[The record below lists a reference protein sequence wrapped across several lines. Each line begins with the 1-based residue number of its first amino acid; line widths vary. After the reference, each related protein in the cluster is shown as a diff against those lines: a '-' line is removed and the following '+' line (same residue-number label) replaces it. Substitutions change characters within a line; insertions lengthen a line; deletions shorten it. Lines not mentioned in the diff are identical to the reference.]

1 MKKNLTEIVFI
12 LDRSGSMSG
21 LETDTIGG
29 FNSMI
34 EKQKKENGE
43 ALISTVLFDNV
54 SEVIHDRVPV
64 QKVEPM
70 TDRDYSVRGCTALLD
85 AIGGAIH
92 HIGNV
97 HKYARNED
105 VPEHTLF
112 VITTDGMENAS
123 RRYDS
128 ETVKKMIERQKEKYG
143 WEFLFLGANIDAVET
158 AKHFGIGADRAVN
171 YHSDRE
177 GTQLNYEVL
186 SEAVSAV
193 RCSVPLGT
201 NWKKRIDEDYN
212 SREGREKVMRIIT
225 VKGIGN
231 VSARPDY
238 IILSLNIEV
247 LSETYDRA
255 MSEAAERIERLQGAA
270 VRVGYRKEDLKT
282 TSFDVQTRYEN
293 VKDRQG
299 NYKREFA
306 GYACS
311 YRLKLA
317 FDFDSKQLA
326 KVISAIADCGAQPEL
341 SIAFTVKNPA
351 RVSEELLINA
361 TENARAKAE
370 ILCKASGSTLGQ
382 LLNIDYNWGEL
393 NVFSRTSYDVEDCIQ
408 PLMAMSKCAAP
419 EIEPVDIDV
428 TDTVAFT
435 WEIQ

>member
-1 MKKNLTEIVFI
+1 
-12 LDRSGSMSG
+12 
-21 LETDTIGG
+21 
-29 FNSMI
+29 
-34 EKQKKENGE
+34 
-43 ALISTVLFDNV
+43 
-54 SEVIHDRVPV
+54 
-64 QKVEPM
+64 
-70 TDRDYSVRGCTALLD
+70 
-85 AIGGAIH
+85 
-92 HIGNV
+92 
-97 HKYARNED
+97 
-105 VPEHTLF
+105 
-112 VITTDGMENAS
+112 
-123 RRYDS
+123 
-128 ETVKKMIERQKEKYG
+128 
-143 WEFLFLGANIDAVET
+143 
-158 AKHFGIGADRAVN
+158 
-171 YHSDRE
+171 
-177 GTQLNYEVL
+177 
-186 SEAVSAV
+186 
-193 RCSVPLGT
+193 
-201 NWKKRIDEDYN
+201 
-212 SREGREKVMRIIT
+212 MRIIT
-225 VKGIGN
+225 VKGTGN

-370 ILCKASGSTLGQ
+370 ILCKASGSTLGRLPISIKPSAETKSKRSFRVAGTYRNGCHSQ
-382 LLNIDYNWGEL
+382 LRRKK
-393 NVFSRTSYDVEDCIQ
+393 NVRRTHTI
-408 PLMAMSKCAAP
+408 
-419 EIEPVDIDV
+419 
-428 TDTVAFT
+428 
-435 WEIQ
+435 

>member
-1 MKKNLTEIVFI
+1 MRKNLTEIVFI

-97 HKYARNED
+97 HKY
-105 VPEHTLF
+105 
-112 VITTDGMENAS
+112 
-123 RRYDS
+123 
-128 ETVKKMIERQKEKYG
+128 
-143 WEFLFLGANIDAVET
+143 
-158 AKHFGIGADRAVN
+158 
-171 YHSDRE
+171 
-177 GTQLNYEVL
+177 
-186 SEAVSAV
+186 
-193 RCSVPLGT
+193 
-201 NWKKRIDEDYN
+201 
-212 SREGREKVMRIIT
+212 
-225 VKGIGN
+225 
-231 VSARPDY
+231 
-238 IILSLNIEV
+238 
-247 LSETYDRA
+247 
-255 MSEAAERIERLQGAA
+255 
-270 VRVGYRKEDLKT
+270 RKEDLKT

-299 NYKREFA
+299 NYKREFV

-326 KVISAIADCGAQPEL
+326 KVISAIADCGAKPEL
-341 SIAFTVKNPA
+341 SIAFTVRNPSA
-351 RVSEELLINA
+351 VSEKLLISA

-393 NVFSRTSYDVEDCIQ
+393 NVYSRTSYEVEDCIQ
-408 PLMAMSKCAAP
+408 PLMAMSKCSAP
-419 EIEPVDIDV
+419 EIEPDDIDV
-428 TDTVAFT
+428 SDTVAFT

>member
-1 MKKNLTEIVFI
+1 
-12 LDRSGSMSG
+12 
-21 LETDTIGG
+21 
-29 FNSMI
+29 
-34 EKQKKENGE
+34 
-43 ALISTVLFDNV
+43 
-54 SEVIHDRVPV
+54 
-64 QKVEPM
+64 
-70 TDRDYSVRGCTALLD
+70 
-85 AIGGAIH
+85 
-92 HIGNV
+92 
-97 HKYARNED
+97 
-105 VPEHTLF
+105 
-112 VITTDGMENAS
+112 
-123 RRYDS
+123 
-128 ETVKKMIERQKEKYG
+128 
-143 WEFLFLGANIDAVET
+143 
-158 AKHFGIGADRAVN
+158 
-171 YHSDRE
+171 
-177 GTQLNYEVL
+177 
-186 SEAVSAV
+186 
-193 RCSVPLGT
+193 
-201 NWKKRIDEDYN
+201 
-212 SREGREKVMRIIT
+212 MRTIT
-225 VKGIGN
+225 VKGTGN

-238 IILSLNIEV
+238 IILSLNIEAN
-247 LSETYDRA
+247 SKNYDLA
-255 MSEAAERIERLQGAA
+255 MSEAAERIEKLQGVA

-370 ILCKASGSTLGQ
+370 ILCKASGSTLV
-382 LLNIDYNWGEL
+382 L